1 MRARF
6 GFPMKPEIVHASE
19 SQRLLLERLEKVA
32 STDAEILISGPSGV
46 GKELYAAYVHE
57 VSHRRD
63 KPFVAVNCANLSE
76 EMLENEIFG
85 HARGAF
91 TGAQSSAHGI
101 AASADGG
108 TLFLDEI
115 DALPLPCQA
124 KILRFA
130 QLREYRRLGETF
142 LRRTDVRLIAASNVD
157 LLARV
162 RAGQFRED
170 LYFRLRVVPVE
181 VQSLAERSED
191 IPVLLAYF
199 VDKYARDYGVPPIRL
214 TPAAER
220 QLLLYPWPG
229 NVREL
234 ENCIRCLTCL
244 RLDQPVVVD
253 DLPLLA
259 VEPRPPPE
267 PAPARDPAAR
277 ERPRMSELDTP
288 WSESE
293 PAGKDLTDL
302 PLKEAKSMIVAGF
315 ERIYIDSA
323 LQAAGGN
330 VAEAARRSGKNRR
343 AFFELMRRYGVRAG
357 SYRG

>member
-1 MRARF
+1 MR
-6 GFPMKPEIVHASE
+6 PEIVHASE
-19 SQRLLLERLEKVA
+19 SQRLLLERLDKVA
-32 STDAEILISGPSGV
+32 PTDAEILISGPSGV

-57 VSHRRD
+57 VSHRRG
-63 KPFVAVNCANLSE
+63 KPFVAVNCANLNE
-76 EMLENEIFG
+76 DMLENEIFG

-115 DALPLPCQA
+115 DALPLRCQA

-142 LRRTDVRLIAASNVD
+142 VRRSDVRLIAASNVD

-162 RAGQFRED
+162 KAGLFRED

-181 VQSLAERSED
+181 VRPLAERPED
-191 IPVLLAYF
+191 IPVLLAHF
-199 VDKYARDYGVPPIRL
+199 VVKYARDYDVPPVRL

-220 QLLLYPWPG
+220 QLLVYSWPG

-244 RLDQPVVVD
+244 GLDHPAMVD

-259 VEPRPPPE
+259 VEPGPAAEPNGPPRARDPAERESQPDTPWSPPE
-267 PAPARDPAAR
+267 PAG
-277 ERPRMSELDTP
+277 E
-288 WSESE
+288 
-293 PAGKDLTDL
+293 GLTDL

-323 LQAAGGN
+323 LQAANGN
-330 VAEAARRSGKNRR
+330 VAEAARRSGKHRR
-343 AFFELMRRYGVRAG
+343 AFFELMRRYGVQAG
-357 SYRG
+357 DYRE